1 MAARLA
7 REHGGAERSW
17 QRAITEARA
26 QRERSQGHDGTVE
39 GRSRAGGAQ
48 TAVVGRGS
56 RGAGGDPADAG
67 VERSFLVDRDS
78 CLDRPS

>member
-1 MAARLA
+1 
-7 REHGGAERSW
+7 
-17 QRAITEARA
+17 
-26 QRERSQGHDGTVE
+26 
-39 GRSRAGGAQ
+39 
-48 TAVVGRGS
+48 VGRGS